1 MTEDLNAALRS
12 LRSSTRFTTAALIVL
27 TLGIGATTAVFSV
40 VDAVVLRGLPFDE
53 PERLVAVGETSRS
66 AGRVLARGGDPEALG
81 AVAPQ
86 NYLDWAA
93 HQQVFESIAAIASG
107 WFTLR
112 EPGAEPESLVPQRVT
127 TGFFQTLRVRPAIG
141 RQFTAADEI
150 PGRDRVVIL
159 SDGLWRR
166 RFGADPRIVG
176 RTIPIEDLERGT
188 EASAAAGYE
197 VVGVMPPDFA
207 YPVGVV
213 RATELWVPYVVP
225 NDQRVRQP
233 HQVSRYLQVIAR
245 LKPGVALGQAR
256 AQMAQLGASIE
267 AAHPVWN
274 REVAVGVRPLAD
286 HIVGARIRSWM
297 LLLLGAVGV
306 VLVIACAN
314 IATLLLARGAD
325 REREVAVRAAL
336 GASRWRL
343 VRQLMTES
351 LVLSGAGT
359 ACAILV
365 AWWAVQVLRDTMPEG
380 VPRATTIALDLRV
393 LAAAGTLSLV
403 TGALFG
409 ILPAWQLS
417 KPDLARALKQDL
429 RTGAGAGVGRL
440 RQGLVVGEVA
450 LAVVLLVGA
459 ALFIGSFVKLIR
471 IDPGFRADH
480 VLTAQVSPRVV
491 NRTEPQDAGPALA
504 AIVER
509 LSRAPGIQLAAMAD
523 GIPLTGGTRR
533 TTITIPGTP
542 FADLASGELVGL
554 RQVTPAYHQVLRIPL
569 RRGRLFS
576 EHDRRDAA
584 AVVILSEAAAQ
595 RYFPGHDPIGR
606 TVVLG
611 GRRTV
616 VGVVG
621 NVHQGS
627 LESEPA
633 GEAYVPMAQ
642 SKVYGGMLLVRTSGE
657 PEDALPSVRAAG
669 FAVLPDVPLRNVRTM
684 DALVAVHLAQRRL
697 TMWLLGMFG
706 LLGLAIAV
714 VGVYGVLAHLVSQRR
729 REIGVRMA
737 LGATRGSVFRMVLRD
752 AAVLVAAGLAI
763 GGTAAWFLRSVSTA
777 FLFGVEPGDP
787 RAFAGAGLLLAAAAV
802 VASVLPARRAAD
814 VDPIE
819 ALRAE

>member
-1 MTEDLNAALRS
+1 MSDIRYAVRTLAKQPFFTLVALVT
-12 LRSSTRFTTAALIVL
+12 LA
-27 TLGIGATTAVFSV
+27 LGIGANTAIFSLV
-40 VDAVVLRGLPFDE
+40 HNILLKPLPYPDG
-53 PERLVAVGETSRS
+53 ERLVFIWNTYPRMG
-66 AGRVLARGGDPEALG
+66 L
-81 AVAPQ
+81 PQ
-86 NYLDWAA
+86 ASVSIPDYLDRRAQAPAIETATLFNNVNLNLAEEGRPERIRGLRVTPSFFGTFGVSPA
-93 HQQVFESIAAIASG
+93 HGQP
-107 WFTLR
+107 FT
-112 EPGAEPESLVPQRVT
+112 EAHAVPGADKVVVLLHDLWSARFA
-127 TGFFQTLRVRPAIG
+127 G
-141 RQFTAADEI
+141 
-150 PGRDRVVIL
+150 DR
-159 SDGLWRR
+159 S
-166 RFGADPRIVG
+166 IVG
-176 RTIPIEDLERGT
+176 RDIRLNGDSYRVL
-188 EASAAAGYE
+188 
-197 VVGVMPPDFA
+197 GVMPASFQPPGREIGVLVPFA
-207 YPVGVV
+207 FTP
-213 RATELWVPYVVP
+213 
-225 NDQRVRQP
+225 RQMSDDERGNEFSLM
-233 HQVSRYLQVIAR
+233 VAR